1 MPVTE
6 LKEVLTHEL
15 GDLLYAERR
24 ILTMLK
30 TMGREVSDPAIKQRI
45 EEHRVETEGQI
56 ERLKEAFEAI
66 GEPAKAEKCEAAI
79 GLKEEHDSFKSEE
92 KPTKPMLEAFDLG
105 SGLRVEHYE
114 IAAYRTAIAIATA
127 LGEIECASIL
137 QENLLEE
144 EEMAKFLEKNAL
156 RTLKKIAKESGQG
169 RSGKPKENGKS
180 S

>member
-45 EEHRVETEGQI
+45 EEHRGETEGQI

-127 LGEIECASIL
+127 LGEDRCASIL
-137 QENLLEE
+137 RENLLEE
-144 EEMAKFLEKNAL
+144 EEMAKFLEKNAV
-156 RTLKKIAKESGQG
+156 RTLKVLAKQG
-169 RSGKPKENGKS
+169 AQENGKKDGKKS
-180 S
+180 

>member
-30 TMGREVSDPAIKQRI
+30 TMGREVSDPRIRQRI
-45 EEHRVETEGQI
+45 EEHHGETEGQI
-56 ERLKEAFEAI
+56 ERLKAAFEAI
-66 GEPAKAEKCEAAI
+66 GEPAKAEKCEGII

-92 KPTKPMLEAFDLG
+92 KPARPMLEAFDLG

-127 LGEIECASIL
+127 LGENECAGIL

-144 EEMAKFLEKNAL
+144 EEMARFLEKNAL
-156 RTLKKIAKESGQG
+156 RTLKKLAQQDGQ
-169 RSGKPKENGKS
+169 SNGKPKENGKS

>member
-30 TMGREVSDPAIKQRI
+30 TMGREVSDPVMKQRI
-45 EEHRVETEGQI
+45 EEHHGETEGQI
-56 ERLKEAFEAI
+56 ERLEQAFEAI
-66 GEPAKAEKCEAAI
+66 GEKPKAEKCEGII
-79 GLKEEHDSFKSEE
+79 GLKEEHDSYKREE
-92 KPTKPMLEAFDLG
+92 KPSKPQLAAFDLG

-127 LGEIECASIL
+127 LGENQCAGLL

-144 EEMAKFLEKNAL
+144 EAMAKFLEKNAL
-156 RTLKKIAKESGQG
+156 RSLKKLAQQSGENGGAK
-169 RSGKPKENGKS
+169 NGKS
-180 S
+180 A